1 MKHEIKVGDKVKVI
15 KKPFDTSLD
24 IGINKGDTGVVNYVG
39 SNIKKCS
46 VHIYGKKNTFD
57 DIYPQLREHGQK
69 YDYWIPIDCMKLLDT
84 ENDSNE
90 KEDNKMK
97 GIKNQK
103 IVDLH
108 FQRKQKEVEKEYETM
123 IANVKKEDKNQK
135 FVDTLECQFN

>member
-1 MKHEIKVGDKVKVI
+1 MKHEIKVGDKVKLI
-15 KKPFDTSLD
+15 KKPFDTNLD
-24 IGINKGDTGVVNYVG
+24 IGINNGDVGVVNYVA

-46 VHIYGKKNTFD
+46 VYIYGKKNTFD
-57 DIYPQLREHGQK
+57 DMYPQMREYGQK
-69 YDYWIPIDCMKLLDT
+69 YDYWIPIDCMELLDT

-108 FQRKQKEVEKEYETM
+108 FQRKQKEVADSDAVSLSSAKVRRM
-123 IANVKKEDKNQK
+123 ASS
-135 FVDTLECQFN
+135 